1 LIFCATTKT
10 YNNKCIN
17 YIATIGL
24 QVHLWGL
31 KFLLIMTQ
39 TKLTAFAILLTFC
52 TSAHAQNPDI
62 DIAKDIN
69 PRYPTSGYWR
79 FTTNSAYFISA
90 GIPVGL
96 LVTGIATKN
105 KQLKKEALEAFG
117 AIAVELL
124 VSEPMKFSF
133 NRLRPGEKYPTEI
146 FPYHVIHGKSFP
158 SGHSSLAFSAAASLS
173 LQCKKWY
180 ITLPAYAWA
189 ASVGYSR
196 VYLGEH
202 YPSDVVA
209 GAAVGIG
216 SAYLA
221 HWLNKVLFPE
231 KRKQ

>member
-1 LIFCATTKT
+1 
-10 YNNKCIN
+10 
-17 YIATIGL
+17 
-24 QVHLWGL
+24 
-31 KFLLIMTQ
+31 MTQ
-39 TKLTAFAILLTFC
+39 KKLMAFATLLTLC
-52 TSAHAQNPDI
+52 TCAHAQNLDI

-90 GIPVGL
+90 GVPVGL
-96 LVTGIATKN
+96 LVTGISTKN
-105 KQLKKEALEAFG
+105 KQLKKESLEAFG
-117 AIAVELL
+117 AIAIELL

-146 FPYHVIHGKSFP
+146 FPYHKLHGKSFP

-173 LQCKKWY
+173 IQCKKWY

-202 YPSDVVA
+202 YPSDVIA

-231 KRKQ
+231 KRK